1 MLVWCVKDRP
11 GHLGQLAPLLLL
23 LPHYP
28 QYQSI
33 QLLSKY
39 FTSITQI
46 FSECKYF
53 SVWRMAVSGW
63 PRCILRLRA
72 GPRSS
77 GNVQK
82 IVRLRRDRVWVR
94 IISGYEP
101 RTLSTPYNTL
111 HAHYAPNQGLDGEMM
126 GQMCQCVSVRFLWNL
141 ELWTS
146 HSWNKHETY
155 STNGIKTKL
164 AINTYICMG
173 WHHKGVHLISDSV
186 TCHLSI
192 LMHGLP
198 GYMDLLHKNVIKYQ

>member
-11 GHLGQLAPLLLL
+11 GHLGQLAPLLVL

-46 FSECKYF
+46 FSERKYF
-53 SVWRMAVSGW
+53 SVWRMAVTGW

-72 GPRSS
+72 GTRSS

-126 GQMCQCVSVRFLWNL
+126 GQMCQFCFYMYFGTLNITHMELTWNIFYK
-141 ELWTS
+141 WDKSQTC
-146 HSWNKHETY
+146 Y
-155 STNGIKTKL
+155 
-164 AINTYICMG
+164 AYICMG